1 MSLSDHTLPS
11 LETVQTLVRAAG
23 QAELLPRFNHIGHTV
38 KSDGSIL
45 TEADLAVDHRLR
57 DALARHWPHIGFLS
71 EEMDAAEQRA
81 LLADHSRPL
90 WCLDPL
96 DGTSNFAACLPLF
109 AISLT
114 LLEAGEPRLAVTYDP
129 VRDECFS
136 AARGGGAWMHQ
147 GGATQRLGTR
157 HFHVPLSR
165 SVALVDLKR
174 LPAQLAGRLAKSP
187 PYGSQR
193 NLGSCALEWAWLAAG
208 RGHVYLHGGQK
219 LWDLAA
225 GSLLLSEAGGRAE
238 TLEGGELR
246 CRGTGPHSAVAA
258 LDPDL
263 FRSWRAWL
271 HGPDGVGVRRTLP

>member
-1 MSLSDHTLPS
+1 MSQSDHTLPG
-11 LETVQTLVRAAG
+11 LETVRSLVRAAG
-23 QAELLPRFNHIGHTV
+23 REELLPRFNGIGHTI
-38 KSDGSIL
+38 KADGSIL
-45 TEADLAVDHRLR
+45 TEADLAVDGRLR
-57 DALARHWPHIGFLS
+57 DALARRWPNIRFLS
-71 EEMDAAEQRA
+71 EEMDAAEQQA

-114 LLEAGEPRLAVTYDP
+114 LLDAGQPRLAVTYDP

-136 AARGGGAWMHQ
+136 AARGQGAWLHQ
-147 GGATQRLGTR
+147 GGAAQRLGTLR
-157 HFHVPLSR
+157 FNVPLSR

-174 LPAQLAGRLAKSP
+174 LPAKLAGRLAQAP

-263 FRSWRAWL
+263 FHSWRAWL
-271 HGPDGVGVRRTLP
+271 HGLAGDNVRRTLP

>member
-23 QAELLPRFNHIGHTV
+23 QAELLPRFNRIGHTV

-57 DALARHWPHIGFLS
+57 DALARCWPDIGFLS

-136 AARGGGAWMHQ
+136 AVRGGGAWLHQ
-147 GGATQRLGTR
+147 DGATLRLGTR
-157 HFHVPLSR
+157 YFHVPLSR

-174 LPAQLAGRLAKSP
+174 LPAQLAGRLAQSP

-238 TLEGGELR
+238 TLDGGELR

-271 HGPDGVGVRRTLP
+271 HGPDGVGVRRTLS

>member
-1 MSLSDHTLPS
+1 MSQSDHTLPS
-11 LETVQTLVRAAG
+11 LESVRSLVRAAG
-23 QAELLPRFNHIGHTV
+23 QAELLPRFNRIDHTV

-57 DALARHWPHIGFLS
+57 DALAHRWPHIGFLS

-114 LLEAGEPRLAVTYDP
+114 LLETGQPRLAVTYDP

-136 AARGGGAWMHQ
+136 AARGQGAWLHQ
-147 GGATQRLGTR
+147 DGATQRLGTR
-157 HFHVPLSR
+157 RFHVPLSR
-165 SVALVDLKR
+165 GVALVDLKR
-174 LPAQLAGRLAKSP
+174 LPAPLAGRLAQSP

-225 GSLLLSEAGGRAE
+225 GSLLLSEAGGQAE
-238 TLEGGELR
+238 TLDGGELR

-271 HGPDGVGVRRTLP
+271 HQPDGVDVRRTLP